1 LGTEGVPH
9 GEAEQRAHGAV
20 LVAHGVATNRMHR
33 QVGQWWLTD
42 EVATDRRNGPPPRHK
57 EALLLTPSPVSS
69 RPGRCSWCG
78 RDVDILD
85 DQGRCVRC
93 VTEAVGRASALDSF
107 DHGAVLCLAAGLDE
121 LQLRHAQIMVV
132 DEAEG
137 ALLHD
142 FVVRRREPDGGF
154 AWHVPSSFLSD
165 AT

>member
-1 LGTEGVPH
+1 MKL
-9 GEAEQRAHGAV
+9 
-20 LVAHGVATNRMHR
+20 
-33 QVGQWWLTD
+33 
-42 EVATDRRNGPPPRHK
+42 ATDRRNGPPPRHK

-93 VTEAVGRASALDSF
+93 VTEAVGRAAALDSF

-121 LQLRHAQIMVV
+121 LQLRHAQIMAV

-142 FVVRRREPDGGF
+142 FVVRRREPDGRF
-154 AWHVPSSFLSD
+154 AWQVPSSFLSD

>member
-1 LGTEGVPH
+1 MKL
-9 GEAEQRAHGAV
+9 
-20 LVAHGVATNRMHR
+20 
-33 QVGQWWLTD
+33 
-42 EVATDRRNGPPPRHK
+42 ATDPGTTRRPGHK
-57 EALLLTPSPVSS
+57 EALLLTPSPRSS

-78 RDVDILD
+78 RDVDALD
-85 DQGRCVRC
+85 DRGRCVRC
-93 VTEAVGRASALDSF
+93 VTEAVGRAAALDSF
-107 DHGAVLCLAAGLDE
+107 YHGAVLCLAAGLDE

-154 AWHVPSSFLSD
+154 VWHVPSSFLSD